1 LYKTRKFKLFKGKIT
16 MPLKATDPHAKTLI
30 LLALWDMGAAQQ
42 EINKGL
48 LTKRIVPKGAKI
60 GDFQEVLDQLQAED
74 LMQLSPKKI
83 FLPAKGMEYLNAG
96 LHDPNFLFENQI
108 GAKTGNSLLRWIR
121 EMGTL
126 NYEASSAVAPTQ
138 SAAGAIPSYEEFKQ
152 VALDVYDKL
161 NRDYNLDNLVPI
173 YRIRREIGD
182 RVSRSQF
189 NEWLMEM
196 QANDIFQ
203 LQGGSVEDSAPDKIE
218 DSITTKVSGLR
229 CYAKRL
235 VP

>member
-1 LYKTRKFKLFKGKIT
+1 
-16 MPLKATDPHAKTLI
+16 MPLKATDPNAKVLI
-30 LLALWDMGAAQQ
+30 LLALWDIGAAEQ
-42 EINKGL
+42 EVNRGL
-48 LTKRIVPKGAKI
+48 LTKLIVPKGGKI
-60 GDFQEVLDQLQAED
+60 SDFQEVLEQLQTENLIQVSA
-74 LMQLSPKKI
+74 KKI
-83 FLPAKGMEYLNAG
+83 FLSAKGLEYLSAEINN
-96 LHDPNFLFENQI
+96 PEFVFKNQI

-126 NYEASSAVAPTQ
+126 NSGVSSAVAPTQ
-138 SAAGAIPSYEEFKQ
+138 SAAGAIPSYDEFKG

-182 RVSRSQF
+182 KVSRSQF
-189 NEWLMEM
+189 NDWMLEM
-196 QANDIFQ
+196 QANDILQ

-218 DSITTKVSGLR
+218 DSITTELDGLR

-235 VP
+235 KA

>member
-1 LYKTRKFKLFKGKIT
+1 
-16 MPLKATDPHAKTLI
+16 MPLKATDPNAKILI
-30 LLALWDMGAAQQ
+30 LLALWDIGAAEQ
-42 EINKGL
+42 EVNRGL
-48 LTKRIVPKGAKI
+48 LTKRIVPKGGKI
-60 GDFQEVLDQLQAED
+60 SDFQEIFEQLSTEN
-74 LMQLSPKKI
+74 LMQFVGKKI
-83 FLPAKGMEYLNAG
+83 FLSAKGMEYLSAEINN
-96 LHDPNFLFENQI
+96 PEFVFKNQI

-126 NYEASSAVAPTQ
+126 KSGASSAVAPVQ
-138 SAAGAIPSYEEFKQ
+138 SAAGAISFYDEFKQ
-152 VALDVYDKL
+152 VALEVYDKL

-182 RVSRSQF
+182 RVSRSEF
-189 NEWLMEM
+189 NDWMLEM